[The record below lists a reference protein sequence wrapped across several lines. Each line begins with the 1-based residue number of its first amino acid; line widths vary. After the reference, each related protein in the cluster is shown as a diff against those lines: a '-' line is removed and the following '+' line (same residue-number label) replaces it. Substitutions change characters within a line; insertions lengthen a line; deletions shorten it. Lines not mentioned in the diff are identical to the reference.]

1 MRLSVAL
8 TAAIALAACAPSR
21 PAEIARPAPPRVIVI
36 HARAP
41 VAHPLP
47 HPIRIGRIRKV
58 PPPDMPAASADRF
71 AQHNLDRIN
80 MYRQQAGL
88 TPLVLDA
95 KLSAFA
101 LEGSKELKSGKPWHG
116 HIGGASKEELDR
128 AGFRGYWA
136 ENQGGESRAL
146 PDPVANEERQI
157 EHVVDGMMKEGP
169 GGGHHDNIMA
179 PGARRLGVGIVEDP
193 DGGITLTNDFSGE

>member
-1 MRLSVAL
+1 MRLSVVLA
-8 TAAIALAACAPSR
+8 AAISLAACAP
-21 PAEIARPAPPRVIVI
+21 ARPAVIVRPAPRVIVI
-36 HARAP
+36 HA
-41 VAHPLP
+41 HPPAP
-47 HPIRIGRIRKV
+47 HPIRLGRIRRKA
-58 PPPDMPAASADRF
+58 PPPDTPVANADRF

-80 MYRQQAGL
+80 LYRKQAGL
-88 TPLVLDA
+88 VPLVLDG

-116 HIGGASKEELDR
+116 HIAGASKEEMDR

-146 PDPVANEERQI
+146 PDPVANEELQI
-157 EHVVDGMMKEGP
+157 DHVIDGMMKEGP
-169 GGGHHDNIMA
+169 GGGHHDNILGA
-179 PGARRLGVGIVEDP
+179 GARRLGVGIIEDA